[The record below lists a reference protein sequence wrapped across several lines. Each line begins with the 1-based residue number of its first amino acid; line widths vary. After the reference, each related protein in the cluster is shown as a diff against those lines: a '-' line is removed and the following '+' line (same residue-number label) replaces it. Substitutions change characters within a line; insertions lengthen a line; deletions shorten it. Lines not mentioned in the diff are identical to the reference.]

1 MKTLTIG
8 VASYKKIKEIT
19 MAVARGKLKITKN
32 DPKIWFSS
40 IESLAQVLSTKNKML
55 LEIISK
61 QEPKNIKELAMLSG
75 RQKSN
80 LSRTLKTLQ
89 QYGLVEL
96 KMGHVRELITV
107 IPYGKLKVNCEL
119 LQKKVGGAHP
129 TPKSDLLLERHTHIH
144 SMYHYFLLP
153 QK

>member
-96 KMGHVRELITV
+96 KMGHGRELIPV

-119 LQKKVGGAHP
+119 FKTQI
-129 TPKSDLLLERHTHIH
+129 D
-144 SMYHYFLLP
+144 
-153 QK
+153 

>member
-8 VASYKKIKEIT
+8 VSSYKKIKEIT

-96 KMGHVRELITV
+96 KTGHGKELIPV

-119 LQKKVGGAHP
+119 F
-129 TPKSDLLLERHTHIH
+129 KSKIDG
-144 SMYHYFLLP
+144 
-153 QK
+153 